1 MSDAP
6 PKTAVELALER
17 LRQQDAESGVEEVQL
32 TARQTE
38 ELSAAHRHYEA
49 QVAECKILHQAA
61 LQTTLEPDARAE
73 LDANYR
79 RDMSQF
85 SADRDRKTKKIRQEK
100 S

>member
-1 MSDAP
+1 MTDTP
-6 PKTAVELALER
+6 PKTAVELAMER
-17 LRQQDAESGVEEVQL
+17 LHQQDVESGIEEVQL

-38 ELSAAHRHYEA
+38 ALSAAHRHYKA

-61 LQTTLEPDARAE
+61 VQTTLEPDARSE

-79 RDMSQF
+79 RDMSRF
-85 SADRDRKTKKIRQEK
+85 ATDRDRKIEKIRQEK

>member
-1 MSDAP
+1 MTDTP
-6 PKTAVELALER
+6 PKTAVELAMER
-17 LRQQDAESGVEEVQL
+17 LHQQDVESGIEEVQL

-38 ELSAAHRHYEA
+38 ALSAAHRHYKA

-61 LQTTLEPDARAE
+61 VQTTLEPDARSE

-79 RDMSQF
+79 RDISLF
-85 SADRDRKTKKIRQEK
+85 ATDRDRNIEKIRQEK